1 MYIYAFPDCDLGGG
15 REWKLFLFLPLHF
28 GTGLLLN
35 RSTLERPKRELLVHQ
50 SLHSSWRGCFVG
62 LWSRDKVLDGC
73 STQVPCGPP
82 CVPLLALSSLCFRHG
97 TSQLPGSEMTF
108 VSNVTLAENSLSSLI
123 IIQLIFQTAARE
135 VIPQEGSLTPLGNS
149 VFFGVDSHRVTSLL
163 FTKHTKL
170 QIYARPC
177 E

>member
-1 MYIYAFPDCDLGGG
+1 M
-15 REWKLFLFLPLHF
+15 
-28 GTGLLLN
+28 
-35 RSTLERPKRELLVHQ
+35 
-50 SLHSSWRGCFVG
+50 G
-62 LWSRDKVLDGC
+62 LWSRDKVLDGY

-163 FTKHTKL
+163 FAKHTKL